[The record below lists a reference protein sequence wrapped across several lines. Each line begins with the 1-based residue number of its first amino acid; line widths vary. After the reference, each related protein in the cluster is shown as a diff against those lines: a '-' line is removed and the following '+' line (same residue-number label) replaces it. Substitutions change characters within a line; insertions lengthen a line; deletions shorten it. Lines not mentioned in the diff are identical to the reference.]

1 MTSIIFYDAVVLF
14 FFFVKIRLPPRSTLT
29 DTLFPY
35 TTLFRSDGVVDVADG
50 DEAARGRG
58 YEDLAAGNDR
68 LRGIQFDLDRMPD
81 AARGRRPSEPQV
93 QTEVPVAIGRD
104 PLFLA
109 VEAHRQDGVP
119 NPAPQYEAAEIGYG
133 VAGGW
138 PARLTAHTPAHED
151 LATRTVDRKS
161 TTLN

>member
-1 MTSIIFYDAVVLF
+1 
-14 FFFVKIRLPPRSTLT
+14 
-29 DTLFPY
+29 
-35 TTLFRSDGVVDVADG
+35 
-50 DEAARGRG
+50 
-58 YEDLAAGNDR
+58 
-68 LRGIQFDLDRMPD
+68 MPD

-138 PARLTAHTPAHED
+138 PARLTEHPPDHED
-151 LATRTVDRKS
+151 LATRTVAPIGLHGDATPAARRPPHGPAQDTGKAPKDMPS
-161 TTLN
+161 APEPAAAPARHGADQRTAFPAMRTIVLPSPRRGSVTA